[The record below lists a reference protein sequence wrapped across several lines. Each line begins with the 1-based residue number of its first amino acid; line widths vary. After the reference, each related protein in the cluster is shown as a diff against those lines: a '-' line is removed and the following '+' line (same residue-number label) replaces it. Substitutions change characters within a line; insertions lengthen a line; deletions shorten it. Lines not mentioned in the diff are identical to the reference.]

1 MRLDHAIT
9 STSGSLM
16 SSDPERTAY
25 SHSTRPS
32 RRLHLEGL
40 ATRDHRLNTNR
51 DWKRG
56 GAAEIR
62 RVMPQNGCISFERAV
77 TQHKNMKDTTNTG
90 SYS

>member
-1 MRLDHAIT
+1 MCVYNIYIYNVLASRPVT
-9 STSGSLM
+9 SDTLLCYAMGGL
-16 SSDPERTAY
+16 TAKRWFY
-25 SHSTRPS
+25 
-32 RRLHLEGL
+32 
-40 ATRDHRLNTNR
+40 HRLNTNR

-62 RVMPQNGCISFERAV
+62 RVMPQNGCISFERAI

>member
-1 MRLDHAIT
+1 MNANCFKEHGIT
-9 STSGSLM
+9 ATQSLL
-16 SSDPERTAY
+16 ELIEVQRTCTDY
-25 SHSTRPS
+25 KNIW
-32 RRLHLEGL
+32 LH
-40 ATRDHRLNTNR
+40 HRLNTNR

>member
-1 MRLDHAIT
+1 MTIQKTTCA
-9 STSGSLM
+9 SM
-16 SSDPERTAY
+16 Y
-25 SHSTRPS
+25 
-32 RRLHLEGL
+32 
-40 ATRDHRLNTNR
+40 HRLNTNR